1 MKAREGFREQ
11 QKCSACD
18 VHREGYFCDF
28 AGEVMADFEAIK
40 VTRIYPKDTMMFA
53 QGQPANGV
61 YVVCQGRAKIS
72 IYSQDGKTVI
82 LRVVQPGD
90 VLGLSATMSD
100 RTHHATAQAVES
112 CQVNFVPKDAF
123 NKFLKKN
130 PVAALRTIEQLNRN
144 YERACVQ
151 IRSLA
156 LSNSVAERLARLF
169 LSWTRRNGNGHSSCQ
184 LRLGFTHEEI
194 GSMIGASRE
203 TVTRLIKEFK
213 RLGLVEVN
221 GPILTICDA
230 HRLEAMTDEKSNGGE
245 LGD

>member
-1 MKAREGFREQ
+1 MKAREVFREQ
-11 QKCSACD
+11 QKCSVCD
-18 VHREGYFCDF
+18 AHREGYFCDF
-28 AGEVMADFEAIK
+28 TGQAMGDFEAIK
-40 VTRIYPKDTMMFA
+40 VTRMYPKGSMMFA

-61 YVVCQGRAKIS
+61 YIVCQGRAKLS

-100 RTHHATAQAVES
+100 RTHHATAQAVEG
-112 CQVNFVPKDAF
+112 CQVNFVSKAAF
-123 NKFLKKN
+123 NNFLKTN
-130 PVAALRTIEQLNRN
+130 PVAALRTIEQLNKN

-156 LSNSVAERLARLF
+156 LSNSAGEKLARLF
-169 LSWTRRNGNGHSSCQ
+169 LSWTRRNGNGHSTCE

-203 TVTRLIKEFK
+203 TVTRLLKEFK
-213 RLGLVEVN
+213 RRGLIEVN
-221 GPILTICDA
+221 GPNVTICDA
-230 HRLEAMTDEKSNGGE
+230 HRLEAMTDEKSNGAE
-245 LGD
+245 LAE

>member
-1 MKAREGFREQ
+1 MKAREAFREQ

-28 AGEVMADFEAIK
+28 AGEAMKDFEAIK
-40 VTRIYPKDTMMFA
+40 VTRIYPKGTMMFA

-112 CQVNFVPKDAF
+112 CQVNFVSK
-123 NKFLKKN
+123 
-130 PVAALRTIEQLNRN
+130 
-144 YERACVQ
+144 
-151 IRSLA
+151 
-156 LSNSVAERLARLF
+156 ARL
-169 LSWTRRNGNGHSSCQ
+169 Q
-184 LRLGFTHEEI
+184 
-194 GSMIGASRE
+194 
-203 TVTRLIKEFK
+203 
-213 RLGLVEVN
+213 
-221 GPILTICDA
+221 
-230 HRLEAMTDEKSNGGE
+230 
-245 LGD
+245 